1 MINKFSPLKELCTDV
16 VDCPHSTPKWLREG
30 ITVIRNFNIKKG
42 KLNLSD
48 HYCVDEETYANR
60 TSRAIPEY
68 QDLII
73 SREAP
78 MGEVCLVPNNFKCC
92 LGQRLVLLKVD
103 KEKCIPEYLL
113 YALMSNYVQAQIK
126 KVDKTGSIVSNL
138 NIPDLEN
145 LSIPI
150 VSKPE
155 QQKIVEL
162 LTTIDEKIDA
172 NNKIQETNKK
182 YIDEIFAYWFYQYD
196 FPDQNRKP
204 YATSG
209 NPMKFDEE
217 LELNIPVDFRK
228 INVGELYNDNVQ
240 KISPQEFP
248 KTEYYHYSLPAYDE
262 CKSYMIE
269 LGGSIK
275 SDKSIVTGNHVLV
288 SKLNPWFNR
297 VLIPEEKE
305 HMIASTEFIVWN
317 SKSVAIRNF
326 LYVVA
331 TSKNFIEYC
340 TAKATGTS
348 NSHKRI
354 DPKVMERYSVIAN
367 EEIIEEFGKTIQSNI
382 EILQNIKKENRKLFD
397 LKWYLLDLL
406 IVGQIKRK

>member
-172 NNKIQETNKK
+172 NNKMQETNKK

-196 FPDQNRKP
+196 FPDQNGKP

>member
-78 MGEVCLVPNNFKCC
+78 MGEVCLVPNNLKCC

-196 FPDQNRKP
+196 FPDQNGKP

-217 LELNIPVDFRK
+217 LESNIPVDFRK

-382 EILQNIKKENRKLFD
+382 EMLQNIKKENRKLFD

>member
-196 FPDQNRKP
+196 FPDQNGKP

-217 LELNIPVDFRK
+217 LESNIPVDFRK
-228 INVGELYNDNVQ
+228 VNVGELYNDNVQ

-382 EILQNIKKENRKLFD
+382 EMLQNIKKENRKLFD

>member
-1 MINKFSPLKELCTDV
+1 
-16 VDCPHSTPKWLREG
+16 
-30 ITVIRNFNIKKG
+30 
-42 KLNLSD
+42 
-48 HYCVDEETYANR
+48 
-60 TSRAIPEY
+60 
-68 QDLII
+68 
-73 SREAP
+73 
-78 MGEVCLVPNNFKCC
+78 
-92 LGQRLVLLKVD
+92 
-103 KEKCIPEYLL
+103 
-113 YALMSNYVQAQIK
+113 MSNYVQAQIK

-196 FPDQNRKP
+196 FPDQNGKP

-217 LELNIPVDFRK
+217 LESNIPVDFRK

-382 EILQNIKKENRKLFD
+382 EMLQNIKKENRKLFD